1 MTTATVKAP
10 VVSTSNVQRVTERVR
25 SLLTL
30 LNLHF
35 AGVAVLAVVLL
46 YLLVKIGAA
55 WTAAHSDD
63 AAAMAQQ
70 TVTMKTA
77 EIAAKPLQG
86 LDAKL
91 TSATGEA
98 DQFYAKRLPF
108 AYSEVLGELGAL
120 TKKTG
125 VKLSRVQYAEVPV
138 LTGGKGAL
146 TEVAMDAS
154 LNGDYRPLVMFINGL
169 ERDKMFFLI
178 SGVTLTGQQ
187 SGTVGLRV
195 RLTTFLR
202 EPVGKESSEKAIAGP
217 GGDAVVQGAGTGS
230 SGTGG
235 GAPR

>member
-10 VVSTSNVQRVTERVR
+10 VKVVAANGQRVTERMR

-35 AGVAVLAVVLL
+35 AGVAVLALVVL
-46 YLLVKIGAA
+46 YLVVQIVTA
-55 WTAAHSDD
+55 WTAAHSSDT
-63 AAAMAQQ
+63 AALAQQ
-70 TVTMKTA
+70 TVSMKTA

-91 TSATGEA
+91 TTATGQA
-98 DQFYAKRLPF
+98 DEFYGKRLPF
-108 AYSEVLGELGAL
+108 AHSQVVGELGAL

-125 VKLSRVQYAEVPV
+125 VKLSRVGYADSPV
-138 LTGGKGAL
+138 LSGTKGEL
-146 TEVAMDAS
+146 TQMQMDAS
-154 LNGDYRPLVMFINGL
+154 LNGDYRPLVLFINAL

-202 EPVGKESSEKAIAGP
+202 EPVGKEVSEKAVVGP
-217 GGDAVVQGAGTGS
+217 GGNAVVEDPAA
-230 SGTGG
+230 GG
-235 GAPR
+235 GKPR